1 MSDSE
6 SCRMAVYIQR
16 ESTLAYGAI
25 RKNAHGALRGYPT
38 YALNTTHNSPTYPP
52 RATLTATTLTFYPA
66 FIGYNVPIHNNNN
79 LIGKTDG

>member
-25 RKNAHGALRGYPT
+25 RKNAHGALRVSDLRVEHHPQFPD
-38 YALNTTHNSPTYPP
+38 LPP
-52 RATLTATTLTFYPA
+52 RATLTTTTLTFYPA